1 MKTIGIID
9 GMSFESTITYY
20 KTINQAINDKLKS
33 LNSAKILLYSVNFE
47 EIENLQSQDKW
58 QEAAQILTQCAKKL
72 ELAGANFIIIATNT
86 MHKVFDEI
94 QQNINIPILHIA
106 KSSAKA
112 LKQENIQK
120 IGLLGTKYTMT
131 QDFYKKMLIE
141 ENISVI
147 TPSDED
153 IKIVNDI
160 IFNELC
166 KGEIKQDSKEKYL
179 NIIKKLQEKGAKG
192 VLLACTE
199 IGLLISKNDTNI
211 KIFDTSLIHALDAAN
226 EALKD
231 L

>member
-1 MKTIGIID
+1 M
-9 GMSFESTITYY
+9 
-20 KTINQAINDKLKS
+20 
-33 LNSAKILLYSVNFE
+33 
-47 EIENLQSQDKW
+47 
-58 QEAAQILTQCAKKL
+58 TQCAKKL

-147 TPSDED
+147 IPSDED

-166 KGEIKQDSKEKYL
+166 KGEIKQESKEKYL

-211 KIFDTSLIHALDAAN
+211 KIF
-226 EALKD
+226 
-231 L
+231 

>member
-1 MKTIGIID
+1 MNIINEFFV
-9 GMSFESTITYY
+9 SFIL
-20 KTINQAINDKLKS
+20 IKLYFKFKVCRKIKFPLLWKFYFS
-33 LNSAKILLYSVNFE
+33 KWKFYFSADNSAKILLYSVNFE

-179 NIIKKLQEKGAKG
+179 NIIKNYKKKGQKE
-192 VLLACTE
+192 C
-199 IGLLISKNDTNI
+199 
-211 KIFDTSLIHALDAAN
+211 F
-226 EALKD
+226 
-231 L
+231 

>member
-1 MKTIGIID
+1 M
-9 GMSFESTITYY
+9 
-20 KTINQAINDKLKS
+20 
-33 LNSAKILLYSVNFE
+33 
-47 EIENLQSQDKW
+47 
-58 QEAAQILTQCAKKL
+58 TQCAKKL
-72 ELAGANFIIIATNT
+72 ELAGANFIIITTNT

-94 QQNINIPILHIA
+94 QQNINIPILHIV

-166 KGEIKQDSKEKYL
+166 KGKIKQDSKEKYL
-179 NIIKKLQEKGAKG
+179 NIINKLQEKGAKG
-192 VLLACTE
+192 ALLACTE

-211 KIFDTSLIHALDAAN
+211 KILTQALFTP
-226 EALKD
+226 LMLPMK

>member
-1 MKTIGIID
+1 
-9 GMSFESTITYY
+9 
-20 KTINQAINDKLKS
+20 
-33 LNSAKILLYSVNFE
+33 
-47 EIENLQSQDKW
+47 
-58 QEAAQILTQCAKKL
+58 
-72 ELAGANFIIIATNT
+72 
-86 MHKVFDEI
+86 MHKVFDKI

-131 QDFYKKMLIE
+131 QDFYKKVLIE

-166 KGEIKQDSKEKYL
+166 KGEIKQESKEKYL
-179 NIIKKLQEKGAKG
+179 NIIKNYKKKEQME
-192 VLLACTE
+192 C
-199 IGLLISKNDTNI
+199 
-211 KIFDTSLIHALDAAN
+211 F
-226 EALKD
+226 
-231 L
+231 